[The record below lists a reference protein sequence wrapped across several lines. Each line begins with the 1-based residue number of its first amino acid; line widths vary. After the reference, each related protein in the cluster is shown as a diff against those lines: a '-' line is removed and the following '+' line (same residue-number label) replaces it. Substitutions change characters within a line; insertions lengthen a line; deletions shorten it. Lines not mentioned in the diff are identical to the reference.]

1 MISLFAPWTWC
12 SSEAESWVLTMMA
25 YCVHGFRGR
34 MRYPGSCWSFPS
46 VARGGGSTSAMTQL
60 LEPHASWP
68 SNSVTFLYGLEKQK
82 KCQQI
87 LTQKALQ
94 WTQSTKTKKS
104 YKMNLRVRV
113 DGVLNTVKMKTRL
126 KYRKYGLF
134 NLVWTIK
141 LAKQKIQTSL
151 KSFQSAKCSGFW
163 TVLMFLTALFKT
175 Q

>member
-1 MISLFAPWTWC
+1 MDLVFIRSGKLGFDHDGILRPWLQREDEVPGFLLILSICGARRRVYICYDPAVRATCILTVKLSHVLIWPR
-12 SSEAESWVLTMMA
+12 EAEKM
-25 YCVHGFRGR
+25 
-34 MRYPGSCWSFPS
+34 
-46 VARGGGSTSAMTQL
+46 STNPYIEGITS
-60 LEPHASWP
+60 
-68 SNSVTFLYGLEKQK
+68 
-82 KCQQI
+82 
-87 LTQKALQ
+87 LQ

-113 DGVLNTVKMKTRL
+113 DGVLNTVKMKMRR

-141 LAKQKIQTSL
+141 LAKQNIQTSL

-163 TVLMFLTALFKT
+163 TVLIFLTAFFKT